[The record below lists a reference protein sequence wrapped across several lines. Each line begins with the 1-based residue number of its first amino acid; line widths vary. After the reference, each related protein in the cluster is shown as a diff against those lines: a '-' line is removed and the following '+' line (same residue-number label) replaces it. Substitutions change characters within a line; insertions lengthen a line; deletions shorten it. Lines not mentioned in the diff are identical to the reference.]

1 MALEHLIL
9 MRHAKSAWNTDG
21 LTDHQRPLN
30 KRGRKAAQMIGSVLG
45 VRNLMPDY
53 IWSSD
58 SQRTR
63 ETVAHAFPGADNLPI
78 LQSGFYHASANQVLY
93 ICGEQGEPDK
103 GALLLMGHNPGWED
117 LLFHFSGLSNRM
129 PTGTC
134 AIFKRNNIDTDWLER
149 ESWVLEDLLYPRDF
163 EYKQKRAGKPAR

>member
-9 MRHAKSAWNTDG
+9 MRHAKSSWKHER

-30 KRGRKAAQMIGSVLG
+30 KRGRKAAHTIGSVLST
-45 VRNLMPDY
+45 RKLTPDH

-63 ETVAHAFPGADNLPI
+63 ETVAHAFWGVDITPVW
-78 LQSGFYHASANQVLY
+78 QSGFYHASANQVLY
-93 ICGEQGEPDK
+93 ICAEQGEPDS
-103 GALLLMGHNPGWED
+103 GTLLLMGHNPGWED
-117 LLFHFSGLSNRM
+117 LLFHFSGQSRPM

-134 AIFKRNNIDTDWLER
+134 AIFKRTGTDADWLES
-149 ESWVLEDLLYPRDF
+149 ESWTLADLLYPRDF
-163 EYKQKRAGKPAR
+163 ER